1 MDENASAMKSV
12 GIPVPQPREAMI
24 IFSALFL
31 LTPVIALY
39 FLIVKLADTKS
50 ATTQVKETKK
60 E

>member
-12 GIPVPQPREAMI
+12 GIPVPHPREVMI

-39 FLIVKLADTKS
+39 FLIVKLAETKS
-50 ATTQVKETKK
+50 ST
-60 E
+60 

>member
-50 ATTQVKETKK
+50 STTQVKESKK